1 MNILL
6 TVEELAKYLK
16 IKPDTIY
23 KKARR
28 GELPVIKLGKLLR
41 FPKELIDE
49 WVLDEAK
56 KAMRRTVKET
66 MRDVRAARAKVEA
79 RVEEAVTHVRK
90 RAKAA
95 SKVINTDVSELIDD
109 VRNAPLNKKQAVITK
124 GLQGLIKDLR
134 TDRAKSSQAAKAKRS
149 TRTTG
154 SAAKSSVKSVKKSS
168 KASSTPTKS
177 ANH

>member
-95 SKVINTDVSELIDD
+95 SKVINADVSELIDD
-109 VRNAPLNKKQAVITK
+109 VRKAPFNKKQAVITK
-124 GLQGLIKDLR
+124 GLQGLIKDLGI
-134 TDRAKSSQAAKAKRS
+134 DGSKGSKVKKPKPKNAAKKTSSKTAK
-149 TRTTG
+149 
-154 SAAKSSVKSVKKSS
+154 VVKKSA
-168 KASSTPTKS
+168 KASVATTKS